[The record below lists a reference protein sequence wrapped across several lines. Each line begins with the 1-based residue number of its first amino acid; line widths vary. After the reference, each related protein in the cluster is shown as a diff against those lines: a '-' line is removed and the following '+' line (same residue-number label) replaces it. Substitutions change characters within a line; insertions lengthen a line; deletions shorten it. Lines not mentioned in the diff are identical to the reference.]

1 MAMDE
6 KVFNYIQEQIEFLK
20 AELSR
25 EIPLNMESDMQP
37 EAACRIAEAREATKN
52 QILRLMDR
60 LAGEEPAQD
69 DKRFYRQMLER
80 IAGDRAALDV
90 VEKTVES
97 LDDDDNRTDVIRKAM
112 EAYEATKREIAAK
125 LLEKLG

>member
-6 KVFNYIQEQIEFLK
+6 KVFNYIREQIEFLK

-60 LAGEEPAQD
+60 LAGGEPQD
-69 DKRFYRQMLER
+69 DRQYCRQMLER
-80 IAGDRAALDV
+80 IAGDRAALDM
-90 VEKTVES
+90 VEKTVKAV
-97 LDDDDNRTDVIRKAM
+97 DDDDNRADVIREAM